1 MAILLQPELV
11 GSYKGYSIV
20 DYHGL
25 FYGVPQSLGPVDL
38 TEKKNRS
45 RQEFL
50 AEEDRTELEKRIR
63 KTISSPPELV
73 GTYKGYG
80 IVDYNGLFYGVPQS
94 LGPVDLTKEKNRNHK
109 EVLAEED
116 RTELEKRIRKVFLS
130 GFQVST

>member
-63 KTISSPPELV
+63 K
-73 GTYKGYG
+73 
-80 IVDYNGLFYGVPQS
+80 
-94 LGPVDLTKEKNRNHK
+94 
-109 EVLAEED
+109 
-116 RTELEKRIRKVFLS
+116 VFLS